1 MANETAFR
9 PITVK
14 KAERKAL
21 KEKLVRLQK
30 EWMRI
35 RQASPDSSDRILGLS
50 NFCEKSS
57 QSPKDSLT
65 ASNKARTIGVVDV
78 LQLCSRAEGR

>member
-1 MANETAFR
+1 VANETAFR

-50 NFCEKSS
+50 NFVK
-57 QSPKDSLT
+57 
-65 ASNKARTIGVVDV
+65 NRRKARKT
-78 LQLCSRAEGR
+78 R